1 MGKPKQPKSD
11 EKGKGSAASK
21 DRTPSKETKSKE
33 VKTPDSAAASPSKRG
48 PYQGDAGFAWPPPL
62 NRPMMAP
69 LLLPSDYLMDEPR
82 RPSKIYVWDWGNV
95 WFFPMSVLAISV
107 IVFAMVLMWIDSPNQ
122 NTYGRPSNTTSFII
136 NDTSNAT
143 EEDSPTT
150 LHEPQHLLPDQD
162 EKCNMSTELEEEEAA
177 ASTSRTHNVPGE
189 GARATTASPKTA
201 GPKAVENPRKS
212 KQGSWA
218 GLLKS
223 SASSFTVSET
233 GSGKKSE
240 ENSMS
245 PAQFLGTS
253 KNIYG
258 SSVRPSV
265 GLVASSTTRQS
276 PIVKTSTL
284 GPPSGSTKNYSDE
297 SSS

>member
-21 DRTPSKETKSKE
+21 DRTLSKETKSKE

-48 PYQGDAGFAWPPPL
+48 PSQGDAG
-62 NRPMMAP
+62 
-69 LLLPSDYLMDEPR
+69 
-82 RPSKIYVWDWGNV
+82 GNV

-107 IVFAMVLMWIDSPNQ
+107 IVFAMVLMWFDSPNR
-122 NTYGRPSNTTSFII
+122 NTYGRPSNVTSFVIS
-136 NDTSNAT
+136 DTSNAT
-143 EEDSPTT
+143 EEDSLTT
-150 LHEPQHLLPDQD
+150 LHGPQHLLPDQD
-162 EKCNMSTELEEEEAA
+162 EKGDMSTELEEEEAA

-212 KQGSWA
+212 KQGSSA

-223 SASSFTVSET
+223 SASRFTVSET
-233 GSGKKSE
+233 GSGKESE

-284 GPPSGSTKNYSDE
+284 GPPSGLTKNYSDE
-297 SSS
+297 STS